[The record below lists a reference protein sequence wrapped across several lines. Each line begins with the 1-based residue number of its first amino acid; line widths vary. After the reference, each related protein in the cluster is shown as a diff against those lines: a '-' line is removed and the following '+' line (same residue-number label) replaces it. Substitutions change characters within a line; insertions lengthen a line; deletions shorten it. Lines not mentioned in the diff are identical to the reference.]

1 MRVAIGNGLRRDIR
15 IELQRRFRLPV
26 IKEAYGTSEGNCFLA
41 DIEGKPGTIGFIP
54 KALSFLSPRCL
65 IKADPTT
72 GEVVRNSKGYCTHVS
87 VGEPGL
93 LINKIQNNNLFS
105 RFDGFVNNPA
115 ETNKKILRNVFKD
128 GDSYYNT
135 GDMMVMDDEG
145 YLYFSDRAG
154 DTFRWKGE
162 NVSTTET
169 ENMISSVLDLAIVIV
184 FGVDIPNTDDRA
196 GMAVIQK
203 SKEEVDM
210 SQMANDFSSLLPSY
224 TVPLFLRFV
233 ESVDLTGTFKFQKTR
248 YRKEGYNPGA
258 TGGDPMYVK
267 DKGSMSYVP
276 LDEEKYQEIMN
287 GIIKF

>member
-26 IKEAYGTSEGNCFLA
+26 IKESYGTSEGNCFLA
-41 DIEGKPGTIGFIP
+41 DIEGKPGTIGFMP

-72 GEVVRNSKGYCTHVS
+72 GEVVRNSKGYCIRVS

-93 LINKIQNNNLFS
+93 LVNKIQNNNLFS

-128 GDSYYNT
+128 GDNYYNT

-210 SQMANDFSSLLPSY
+210 SQLANDFSSLLPSY
-224 TVPLFLRFV
+224 AVPLFLRFV

-258 TGGDPMYVK
+258 TGGDPVYVK
-267 DKGSMSYVP
+267 DKGSMSYVL
-276 LDEEKYQEIMN
+276 LDEEKYQEIIN

>member
-26 IKEAYGTSEGNCFLA
+26 IKEAYGTSEGNCFLV
-41 DIEGKPGTIGFIP
+41 DIEGKPGTIGFMP

-65 IKADPTT
+65 IKADPIT
-72 GEVVRNSKGYCTHVS
+72 GEVVRNSKGYCIRVS

-93 LINKIQNNNLFS
+93 LVNKIQNNNLFS

-128 GDSYYNT
+128 GDNYYNT

-210 SQMANDFSSLLPSY
+210 SQLANDFSSLLPSY
-224 TVPLFLRFV
+224 AVPLFLRFV

-258 TGGDPMYVK
+258 TGGDPVYVR

-276 LDEEKYQEIMN
+276 LDEEKYQEIIN

>member
-1 MRVAIGNGLRRDIR
+1 MKVAVGNGLRRDVWLQFQDRFKVPR
-15 IELQRRFRLPV
+15 IMEFY
-26 IKEAYGTSEGNCFLA
+26 AATEGNGSFFNM
-41 DIEGKPGTIGFIP
+41 EGKKAGSIGYMP
-54 KALSFLSPRCL
+54 LAYRFLVTMYL
-65 IKADPTT
+65 VKADPTT
-72 GEVVRNSKGYCTHVS
+72 GEVVRNSKGYCTRVS

-93 LINKIQNNNLFS
+93 L
-105 RFDGFVNNPA
+105 VNYIKQDDPFRKFEGYTNPEA
-115 ETNKKILRNVFKD
+115 TKKKILHNVFKD
-128 GDSYYNT
+128 GDSYFNT

-162 NVSTTET
+162 NVSTTEV
-169 ENMISSVLDLAIVIV
+169 ENVIGSILKLTDIIV
-184 FGVDIPNTDDRA
+184 FGVEVPNTDGRA
-196 GMAVIQK
+196 GMAVILSSDK
-203 SKEEVDM
+203 DVDM
-210 SQMANDFSSLLPSY
+210 SQLATDLSSLLPSY
-224 TVPLFLRFV
+224 AVPLFLRFV

-258 TGGDPMYVK
+258 TGGDPVYVK